1 MKNLTL
7 QWRIALLTALIL
19 AVSSI
24 ALTAAAM
31 VNAEHSFMAL
41 MEETFSMP
49 PEDAVP
55 TEPYPEGT
63 VVAGGAAEQAQV
75 AKRGFDLR
83 SVLSCVIITAL
94 GSVVAYY
101 VAGKALA
108 PLRKLS
114 ESVATIDEHTLSQRL
129 PAATAKDEVGALT
142 EGFNGMLTRL
152 DDAFLRQKRFTAN
165 AAHELKTP
173 LATMKTGAQVL
184 SADESAT
191 LTDYQEHAKS
201 TLMTVDRMAAV
212 VDDLLLLASAGENM
226 VHEQEE
232 VLLDALFEAIQ
243 SELALSLERR
253 DMRCTVHC
261 GDLSVAGDASMLYRA
276 FFNLVENACKY
287 GRQGGHIQITAQ
299 KVDAEIAVSVEDD
312 GPGIAPEHLPYIFD
326 AFYRADKSRSRE
338 MGGSGLGLSIAKS
351 MIEASGGR
359 IIADSDGIS
368 GSRFTVTLP
377 AFSAN

>member
-261 GDLSVAGDASMLYRA
+261 GDLSVAGTHPCSTGLFSIWWRTPANMG
-276 FFNLVENACKY
+276 
-287 GRQGGHIQITAQ
+287 GR
-299 KVDAEIAVSVEDD
+299 VDISKLPHKRWMRRSLFPWRTD
-312 GPGIAPEHLPYIFD
+312 GPGSPRSTYPTFLTHFIGQISPAPGDGRFWPGPVYCKKHD
-326 AFYRADKSRSRE
+326 RSVRRQDYRRQ
-338 MGGSGLGLSIAKS
+338 
-351 MIEASGGR
+351 
-359 IIADSDGIS
+359 
-368 GSRFTVTLP
+368 
-377 AFSAN
+377 